1 MVNAP
6 PVYLSLTPPSAL
18 PNICASAHRLL
29 PLRCLH
35 FIGDLLLQIDYQCG
49 VYRYFGTLIVVG
61 FPGCG

>member
-29 PLRCLH
+29 SAALPS
-35 FIGDLLLQIDYQCG
+35 FIGDLLLQIDYQCA